1 MSRNHL
7 EIRIE
12 SFEADYFFDR
22 HFGCDVYTSFVLV
35 TQMLLLSYLWKK
47 SIKQVNVLKETVH
60 LNCSKIEC
68 PKMWE
73 SKTRVTSSNPRVA
86 SSNPR
91 VTCTNPQVTSSNPR
105 VMSSNSRVTSSN
117 PRVMSSN
124 LRVRRLKARVRRLK
138 ARLEAIKPRVE

>member
-105 VMSSNSRVTSSN
+105 VMSSN
-117 PRVMSSN
+117 

-138 ARLEAIKPRVE
+138 ARLEAIKPRIK

>member
-22 HFGCDVYTSFVLV
+22 HFECDVYTSFVLV

-105 VMSSNSRVTSSN
+105 VMSSN
-117 PRVMSSN
+117 

>member
-105 VMSSNSRVTSSN
+105 VMSSN
-117 PRVMSSN
+117 

>member
-73 SKTRVTSSNPRVA
+73 SKTRVTSSNPRV
-86 SSNPR
+86 
-91 VTCTNPQVTSSNPR
+91 TCTNPQVTSSNPR

-117 PRVMSSN
+117 PRVTSSN
-124 LRVRRLKARVRRLK
+124 LRVRRLKARVGRLKARVRRLK

>member
-73 SKTRVTSSNPRVA
+73 SKTRVTSSNPRV
-86 SSNPR
+86 
-91 VTCTNPQVTSSNPR
+91 TCTNPQVTSSNPR